1 MQAGMVEEVVEE
13 EVAMEEKELEPLDLL
28 LEPSLNDL
36 LLVLV
41 VGELAEVEEVLG
53 GSMEK

>member
-1 MQAGMVEEVVEE
+1 MVVEVVQEE
-13 EVAMEEKELEPLDLL
+13 GAMEEKELEPLDLL

-41 VGELAEVEEVLG
+41 VVELAEVEEVLG

>member
-41 VGELAEVEEVLG
+41 VVELAEVEEVLG

>member
-1 MQAGMVEEVVEE
+1 MVGALPFVRSRRE
-13 EVAMEEKELEPLDLL
+13 EPLDLL